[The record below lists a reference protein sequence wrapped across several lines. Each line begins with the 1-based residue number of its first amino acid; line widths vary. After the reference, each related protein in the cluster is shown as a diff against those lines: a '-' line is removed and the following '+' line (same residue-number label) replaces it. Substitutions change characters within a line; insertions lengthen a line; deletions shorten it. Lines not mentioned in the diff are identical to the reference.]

1 MVTSTDECLDIDGTE
16 YVMLGKSVMK
26 YSPDGVFCVNTHNEA
41 NWSIAYS
48 MQTPAA
54 SVCEKTMAIVE
65 QQGNQVYVLNEEGL
79 LGNFETDWPILKAR
93 VSAQGVVALVLDEED
108 ATVIELR
115 SSTGEAIAAVKT
127 TVADYGYP
135 LDIAITSNA
144 SRMAVSFLGVSGGS
158 LNSKIAFF
166 DFSSASVSDDS
177 HLAGTLDYPGRVF
190 PQIYYA
196 DSSTA
201 VALGD
206 TGFVVLRDGSAP
218 QERASVEFEDEII
231 STFWDEDYV
240 GFVFPNDASDS
251 KYRMELYTY
260 QGRRRLQEEF
270 DTDYEQVKMERGEI
284 LLYDAKNCTVYTAW
298 GTKRFSSDYEKQVNY
313 FTKLPGFR
321 SYLIISNDSM
331 DHIRIS

>member
-1 MVTSTDECLDIDGTE
+1 M
-16 YVMLGKSVMK
+16 
-26 YSPDGVFCVNTHNEA
+26 
-41 NWSIAYS
+41 
-48 MQTPAA
+48 
-54 SVCEKTMAIVE
+54 
-65 QQGNQVYVLNEEGL
+65 
-79 LGNFETDWPILKAR
+79 
-93 VSAQGVVALVLDEED
+93 
-108 ATVIELR
+108 
-115 SSTGEAIAAVKT
+115 
-127 TVADYGYP
+127 
-135 LDIAITSNA
+135 
-144 SRMAVSFLGVSGGS
+144 
-158 LNSKIAFF
+158 
-166 DFSSASVSDDS
+166 
-177 HLAGTLDYPGRVF
+177 
-190 PQIYYA
+190 
-196 DSSTA
+196 
-201 VALGD
+201 
-206 TGFVVLRDGSAP
+206 LRDGSAP